1 MFHVK
6 FIRTPHLNVC
16 GLLNVPVIVF
26 EVITSLQNSS
36 YDLNLTFSFF
46 YCIYFFTLF
55 DTSFICSNPYLF
67 VNF

>member
-1 MFHVK
+1 M
-6 FIRTPHLNVC
+6 C